1 MDNTRKDQF
10 LNGLSR
16 GSLPASKS
24 AAQLSMLQEADFVGS
39 SLDTEEYEENSAL
52 WSSDYFQKQCGIL
65 KLSAFSKKRCKH
77 AVEVKRYLQEKKIKG
92 FLIQLDDEAEPEP
105 VLSPKVAEHSDIQS
119 MITSNSDLLMKYN
132 PSEDFQKAINDK
144 DVEQVKSML
153 MLYIT
158 DIGYSVNDALLSVLY
173 CYQKAPELFEE
184 YEESKFKKPIDLDE
198 SAWRDEM
205 YLVNQQIYL
214 NVNFSL
220 ERLLHMINVVT
231 YLSNKTSKSRL
242 IKETVTPLSSSMR
255 SSTGSQESHRSS
267 GRRND
272 GCLKSDAEQDQQS
285 EFIKKVVLI
294 GGAVLAGLALLFTI
308 F

>member
-1 MDNTRKDQF
+1 MDNKLKNQF
-10 LNGLSR
+10 LNGLSK

-24 AAQLSMLQEADFVGS
+24 EALLSMFQDVDFVED

-65 KLSAFSKKRCKH
+65 KLSTFSKKRCMH
-77 AVEVKRYLQEKKIKG
+77 ALEVKQYLQEKKIKG
-92 FLIQLDDEAEPEP
+92 FLVQLDEVTEPE
-105 VLSPKVAEHSDIQS
+105 VEMSPEVAENSNIRS
-119 MITSNSDLLMKYN
+119 MIASNSDLLMRYR
-132 PSEDFQKAINDK
+132 PSEDFQKALNDK
-144 DVEQVKSML
+144 DVEQVKSIL

-184 YEESKFKKPIDLDE
+184 YEESKFKKPINLDE
-198 SAWRDEM
+198 TAWRDEM
-205 YLVNQQIYL
+205 YLVDQQIYL

-231 YLSNKTSKSRL
+231 YLSDKPPESRL
-242 IKETVTPLSSSMR
+242 VKNISTSSPSGSTSFQGSQR
-255 SSTGSQESHRSS
+255 SSE
-267 GRRND
+267 RRD
-272 GCLKSDAEQDQQS
+272 SGCLKNNAEQDQQS